1 MNVDAYTYEI
11 VELVPGERTVMRTA
25 QRPFP
30 METTYTWE
38 AVDGGTLMTLRNTGS
53 PGGFGSLT
61 APLVGRAIRMAVLAA
76 PRIVPGSQPLCRDP
90 RS

>member
-1 MNVDAYTYEI
+1 MNADAYTCEI
-11 VELVPGERTVMRTA
+11 VELVPGERTVMRTV
-25 QRPFP
+25 QGPFP
-30 METTYTWE
+30 METTYIWE

-61 APLVGRAIRMAVLAA
+61 APLVGRAIRMASSQRLGSC
-76 PRIVPGSQPLCRDP
+76 RGSQPLCRHP